1 MSSNDTVQTSHF
13 AEDNKDIKMDTAD
26 SERIRSNYTEL
37 LTRLNP
43 QDVTDFLWQ
52 QQVLTT
58 KDIELIQAAHTQAQK
73 VFTFI
78 AILRC
83 KGKNGFT
90 PFLEALKR
98 NGYEELAN
106 KIENSFVVLIPRDEH
121 RTELPHDEH
130 DTESHT
136 EMGESDRRND
146 EVKEELREQT
156 ELTRQMRKEIEQVR
170 FTFS

>member
-1 MSSNDTVQTSHF
+1 M
-13 AEDNKDIKMDTAD
+13 
-26 SERIRSNYTEL
+26 

-52 QQVLTT
+52 QQVLTA
-58 KDIELIQAAHTQAQK
+58 KDIESLQAAHTQAQK

-90 PFLEALKR
+90 LFLEALNG

-106 KIENSFVVLIPRDEH
+106 KIANTFVVLTPRDEH
-121 RTELPHDEH
+121 VTDLLEGKYGTEIPCDKHETEL
-130 DTESHT
+130 HT
-136 EMGESDRRND
+136 KKGESDIRND
-146 EVKEELREQT
+146 EVKEELREKT
-156 ELTRQMRKEIEQVR
+156 ELMRQMRVEIERVR
-170 FTFS
+170 LTSS